1 MMERLST
8 TNSSSRT
15 FHSDNYPS
23 ILISSDFYCTEYIR
37 TGREVQLKPHRI
49 IVEVCSESARTENYV
64 ENGGDSAR
72 TCGKNTKRSSTTN
85 AVKDKTILQ
94 HSLGI
99 TKIYLFPPHPKKP
112 FTKPDIPFLSG
123 ACSFSSSDA
132 SKFSSRP
139 CALIS
144 SKSSMLPPIVPPLIL

>member
-8 TNSSSRT
+8 TNSSSRSKRQLS
-15 FHSDNYPS
+15 FHTNKF
-23 ILISSDFYCTEYIR
+23 ISLRIEYIR

-49 IVEVCSESARTENYV
+49 IVEVCSESARTENCV
-64 ENGGDSAR
+64 ESGGDSAG
-72 TCGKNTKRSSTTN
+72 TG
-85 AVKDKTILQ
+85 
-94 HSLGI
+94 
-99 TKIYLFPPHPKKP
+99 
-112 FTKPDIPFLSG
+112 
-123 ACSFSSSDA
+123 A